1 MLWILMELISE
12 SETSKEAA
20 SQFALEKDKVMVNS
34 YAMFRIR
41 EVVGRRYSSN
51 KVFLKISQIS

>member
-41 EVVGRRYSSN
+41 EAVGRRYSSN
-51 KVFLKISQIS
+51 KVFLKI